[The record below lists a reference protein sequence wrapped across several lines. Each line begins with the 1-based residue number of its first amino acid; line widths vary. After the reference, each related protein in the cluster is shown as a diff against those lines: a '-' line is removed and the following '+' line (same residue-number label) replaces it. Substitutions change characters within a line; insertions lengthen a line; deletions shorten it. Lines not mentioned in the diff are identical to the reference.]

1 MAASGDNS
9 KPPNST
15 AAKDDPTIEGE
26 RERSSKDADVESD
39 GLEPDTAALTN
50 IQSEPERPPAGNR
63 TGGTKRG
70 SATDFSAGE
79 LDATRMY
86 LSEIGYS
93 SLLTAEEEVYFA
105 RRSLKG
111 DESARKR
118 MIESNLRLVVK
129 IARRYMNRGLA
140 LLDLGG
146 LLELL
151 LGHGRDGLGEFLLTL
166 SKVICN
172 LPVRIRK
179 RDLRLKS
186 VTKGFDN

>member
-118 MIESNLRLVVK
+118 M
-129 IARRYMNRGLA
+129 
-140 LLDLGG
+140 
-146 LLELL
+146 
-151 LGHGRDGLGEFLLTL
+151 
-166 SKVICN
+166 
-172 LPVRIRK
+172 
-179 RDLRLKS
+179 
-186 VTKGFDN
+186 